1 MKGATPMP
9 QVISGQ
15 IYVNKIKPIIFVL
28 EKQISMEKQSFFQDL
43 LKMLISKYEKMNAID
58 VDYKFYF
65 LSPAIDC
72 EAYSD
77 HLLYACDVEENNQI
91 DTWIKRNRISI
102 DHIVDDLSG
111 CLSRRKLLASD
122 AGFLVPNIYLFVD
135 GNSKYYASQNVI
147 DDISNSKWLKISRKR
162 VISLGVPDQTTIDT
176 LSKFCGSSNNIMIVE
191 KIDEVQKMKKIILE
205 ALIEDITPIAG
216 LISECEDNTFLEHVK
231 NIEDIVH
238 VDPIVSYEDD
248 DCWTGDDSWN

>member
-1 MKGATPMP
+1 MP

-28 EKQISMEKQSFFQDL
+28 EKQISIEKQSFFQDL
-43 LKMLISKYEKMNAID
+43 LKMIIGKYEKMNAID

-72 EAYSD
+72 GVYSD
-77 HLLYACDVEENNQI
+77 HLLYACDVEENDQI
-91 DTWIKRNRISI
+91 DMWIKTNRISI
-102 DHIVDDLSG
+102 DHIIDDLSSR
-111 CLSRRKLLASD
+111 LSRRKLLASD
-122 AGFLVPNIYLFVD
+122 AGCLVPSIYLFVD
-135 GNSKYYASQNVI
+135 GNSKYYTTQNII

-162 VISLGVPDQTTIDT
+162 VISLGVPDQATIDT

-191 KIDEVQKMKKIILE
+191 RIDEAQQMKKTILE

-216 LISECEDNTFLEHVK
+216 LISEGEDNTFLERVK
-231 NIEDIVH
+231 NIEEIVH
-238 VDPIVSYEDD
+238 VDPIVNYEKDD